1 MVLATDSPWQAVRS
15 SSPYG
20 VIAAAALLGTER
32 QPFQLP
38 NISGNL
44 GNCLSQL
51 SDRPNEAA
59 LLSAVGI
66 VSLHQRVGWL
76 PEARSV
82 TQVES
87 CSSDD
92 LPRCS
97 PRAARCLQ
105 QILEGQFPQLLSE
118 WLEKAAIA
126 GQRVPEMLL
135 PSLLDKG
142 RQQRELRSPILPV
155 LGQRG
160 RWLAAKNPDWNYAVA
175 LTTEVDWETGTPS
188 ARLLYLQDLRSHNP
202 DRAIEL
208 LRSTWKQETAGDRA
222 KFLEIFRIGLSMADE
237 PFLEDGLGDRSKEV
251 RRVAVDL
258 LASLPDSRLC
268 RQVTEHTCRYLSFE
282 REVPSLHVQLPDH
295 LDETLIQLGF
305 ELKPLSSV
313 NNKVG
318 EKGWWLLQMLGATPP
333 STWIEQSQMSPRQI
347 VKLAQSHEWQNV
359 LLDGFA
365 LAAKRQGNHEWLEEV
380 IRVWF
385 AGQTS
390 ISRDGVLVDLGT
402 EALVDALSGDRR
414 DALLIDLLRVS
425 HRSINDSLVIWLL
438 RSSSQLWSF
447 DLARLVLDELEEHLN
462 NTKTFSNSDWELRS
476 ALKEFARFIPV
487 SLTSEVIQLRARLA
501 SDSHWMNSMN
511 DLIALLE
518 FRKEMSQAFE
528 AENGN

>member
-1 MVLATDSPWQAVRS
+1 MALATDDPWQT
-15 SSPYG
+15 
-20 VIAAAALLGTER
+20 IASAALLGTER
-32 QPFQLP
+32 QPFQLA

-51 SDRPNEAA
+51 SARPKESA
-59 LLSAVGI
+59 LLSAAGI

-76 PEARSV
+76 PEVRSV
-82 TQVES
+82 IEAEP
-87 CSSDD
+87 CSFDD
-92 LPRCS
+92 LPQCS

-126 GQRVPEMLL
+126 RQRVPEMLL

-142 RQQRELRSPILPV
+142 RQQRELRAAILPV

-160 RWLAAKNPDWNYAVA
+160 RWLAAQNPDWNYAVA
-175 LTTEVDWETGTPS
+175 LTTEADWETGTPS
-188 ARLLYLQDLRSHNP
+188 ARLLYLQDLRSHHP
-202 DRAIEL
+202 DHAREL
-208 LRSTWKQETAGDRA
+208 LQSTWKQETASDRA
-222 KFLEIFRIGLSMADE
+222 KFLEAFRIGLSMADE
-237 PFLEDGLGDRSKEV
+237 PFLENGLGDRSKEV

-258 LASLPDSRLC
+258 LASLPTSRL
-268 RQVTEHTCRYLSFE
+268 QHVTEHTCRYLSLE
-282 REVPSLHVQLPDH
+282 REGPSLHVQLPDH

-305 ELKPLSSV
+305 ELKPLSSI
-313 NNKVG
+313 NKVG
-318 EKGWWLLQMLGATPP
+318 EKGWWLLQMLGATPL
-333 STWIEQSQMSPRQI
+333 STWTEQWQMSPQQI
-347 VKLAQSHEWQNV
+347 IKLAQSHEWQNV

-390 ISRDGVLVDLGT
+390 INRDVVLVDLGT

-414 DALLIDLLRVS
+414 NALLIDLFQIF
-425 HRSINDSLVIWLL
+425 HRRINDSLTIWLL
-438 RSSSQLWSF
+438 RSSSQLWSV

-462 NTKTFSNSDWELRS
+462 HTKDFSNSDWELRS

-487 SLTSEVIQLRARLA
+487 SLTSEVIQLRERLA
-501 SDSHWMNSMN
+501 NDSHWINSMN
-511 DLIALLE
+511 DLITLLE
-518 FRKEMSQAFE
+518 FRNEMAQAL
-528 AENGN
+528 GKDGG

>member
-1 MVLATDSPWQAVRS
+1 MALATDDPWQTITS
-15 SSPYG
+15 
-20 VIAAAALLGTER
+20 AALVGTER

-59 LLSAVGI
+59 LLSAVGM

-87 CSSDD
+87 CLSKD
-92 LPRCS
+92 LPRCG
-97 PRAARCLQ
+97 PRAARYLQ

-118 WLEKAAIA
+118 WLEKAAIS
-126 GQRVPEMLL
+126 GQRVPEILL

-142 RQQRELRSPILPV
+142 RQQRELRPSVLPV

-160 RWLAAKNPDWNYAVA
+160 RWLAAQNPDWNYAVA
-175 LTTEVDWETGTPS
+175 LTTEADWETGTPS
-188 ARLLYLQDLRSHNP
+188 TRLLYLQELRSHNP
-202 DRAIEL
+202 DHAREL
-208 LRSTWKQETAGDRA
+208 LQSTWKQETASDRA
-222 KFLEIFRIGLSMADE
+222 KFLEALRIGLSMTDE

-258 LASLPDSRLC
+258 LARLPTSRLC
-268 RQVTEHTCRYLSFE
+268 RHVTEHTCRYLSLK
-282 REVPSLHVQLPDH
+282 RKVSSLHVQLPKY
-295 LDETLIQLGF
+295 LDETMIQLGF
-305 ELKPLSSV
+305 ELKPLSSI
-313 NNKVG
+313 NSKVG
-318 EKGWWLLQMLGATPP
+318 EKGWWLLQMLGATPL
-333 STWIEQSQMSPRQI
+333 STWTEQWQMSPRQI

-390 ISRDGVLVDLGT
+390 INRNVVLVDLGT
-402 EALVDALSGDRR
+402 EALVDALSGDRH
-414 DALLIDLLRVS
+414 DALLIDLFQVS
-425 HRSINDSLVIWLL
+425 HRKINDSLTIWLL
-438 RSSSQLWSF
+438 RSSSQPWSF
-447 DLARLVLDELEEHLN
+447 DLARLVLDGLEEHLN

-487 SLTSEVIQLRARLA
+487 SLTSEVIQLRERLA
-501 SDSHWMNSMN
+501 NDSYWMNSMN

-518 FRKEMSQAFE
+518 FRREMVQAFGMG
-528 AENGN
+528 NGD

>member
-1 MVLATDSPWQAVRS
+1 MVLATDSPWQA
-15 SSPYG
+15 
-20 VIAAAALLGTER
+20 IASAALLGTER
-32 QPFQLP
+32 QPFQVP

-51 SDRPNEAA
+51 SDRSNESA

-76 PEARSV
+76 PEVRSL

-87 CSSDD
+87 CSSED
-92 LPRCS
+92 LHRCG
-97 PRAARCLQ
+97 PRAARYLQ
-105 QILEGQFPQLLSE
+105 QILEGQFPHLLSE
-118 WLEKAAIA
+118 WLEKAEIA
-126 GQRVPEMLL
+126 RQHVPEMLL

-142 RQQRELRSPILPV
+142 RQQRELRPSVLPV

-160 RWLAAKNPDWNYAVA
+160 RWLAAQNPDWNYAVA
-175 LTTEVDWETGTPS
+175 LTTEADWETGTPS

-202 DRAIEL
+202 DHAREL
-208 LRSTWKQETAGDRA
+208 LQSTWKQETASDRA
-222 KFLEIFRIGLSMADE
+222 KFLETFRNGLSLADE
-237 PFLEDGLGDRSKEV
+237 PFLEDGLSDRSKEV
-251 RRVAVDL
+251 RRVAVDI

-268 RQVTEHTCRYLSFE
+268 RHVMEHTCRYLSLE
-282 REVPSLHVQLPDH
+282 REVSSLHVQLPDH

-318 EKGWWLLQMLGATPP
+318 ERGWWLLQMLGATPL
-333 STWIEQSQMSPRQI
+333 STWTEQWQMSPQQI

-385 AGQTS
+385 AGQKS
-390 ISRDGVLVDLGT
+390 ISRNVVLVDLDT
-402 EALVDALSGDRR
+402 EALVNALSSDRR
-414 DALLIDLLRVS
+414 DALLIDLFQTF
-425 HRSINDSLVIWLL
+425 HRRINDSLVIWLL
-438 RSSSQLWSF
+438 RSSSKLWSV
-447 DLARLVLDELEEHLN
+447 DLARLVLDGLEEHLN

-476 ALKEFARFIPV
+476 ALKEFAHFIPV
-487 SLTSEVIQLRARLA
+487 SLTSEVIGLRERLA
-501 SDSHWMNSMN
+501 NDSHWMNSMN

-518 FRKEMSQAFE
+518 FRKDMIQAFGME
-528 AENGN
+528 DGDRGWGRR

>member
-1 MVLATDSPWQAVRS
+1 MVLATDSPWQT
-15 SSPYG
+15 
-20 VIAAAALLGTER
+20 IAAAALLGTER
-32 QPFQLP
+32 QPFQIP
-38 NISGNL
+38 SISGDL
-44 GNCLSQL
+44 GTCLSQL
-51 SDRPNEAA
+51 GNCSNESA
-59 LLSAVGI
+59 LLSAIGI
-66 VSLHQRVGWL
+66 VSIHQRVGWL
-76 PEARSV
+76 PEVRSV
-82 TQVES
+82 TQVKS

-92 LPRCS
+92 FPRCS
-97 PRAARCLQ
+97 PRAARHLQ
-105 QILEGQFPQLLSE
+105 QILEGQFPHLLSE

-142 RQQRELRSPILPV
+142 RQQRELRSAILSV

-160 RWLAAKNPDWNYAVA
+160 RWLAAQNPNWNYAVA
-175 LTTEVDWETGTPS
+175 LTTEADWETGTPS
-188 ARLLYLQDLRSHNP
+188 ARLLYLQNLRSHNP
-202 DRAIEL
+202 DRVREL
-208 LRSTWKQETAGDRA
+208 LQSTWKQETASDRA
-222 KFLEIFRIGLSMADE
+222 KFLEALHVGLSMADE

-268 RQVTEHTCRYLSFE
+268 HQVTKHTCRYLSLE
-282 REVPSLHVQLPDH
+282 REMPSLHVQLPDY
-295 LDETLIQLGF
+295 LDETLIQFGF

-318 EKGWWLLQMLGATPP
+318 EKGWWLLQMLSATPL
-333 STWIEQSQMSPRQI
+333 STWTEQWQMSPQQI

-385 AGQTS
+385 TGQTS
-390 ISRDGVLVDLGT
+390 ISRDVVLVDLGT
-402 EALVDALSGDRR
+402 EALIDALSADQR
-414 DALLIDLLRVS
+414 DALLIDLFQVF
-425 HRSINDSLVIWLL
+425 HRSINDSLVIWSL
-438 RSSSQLWSF
+438 RSSSQPWSF
-447 DLARLVLDELEEHLN
+447 DLARLVLDGLEEHLN
-462 NTKTFSNSDWELRS
+462 NNKTFSNSDWELRS

-501 SDSHWMNSMN
+501 NDSHWMNSMN

-518 FRKEMSQAFE
+518 FRKEISQAFE
-528 AENGN
+528 TGN